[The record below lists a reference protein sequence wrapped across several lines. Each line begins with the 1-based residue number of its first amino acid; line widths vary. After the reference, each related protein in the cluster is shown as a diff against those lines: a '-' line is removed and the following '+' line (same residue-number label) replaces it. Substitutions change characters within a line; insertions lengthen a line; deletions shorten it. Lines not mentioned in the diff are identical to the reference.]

1 MTAEGRWFESRMV
14 ASCLCVPFSPFFSL
28 SAPCNLV
35 TSVKT
40 CTMMIEGRLS
50 NREDSFICIQR
61 AAAAAAASLCVAI
74 LLLLLQKQCC
84 CFLLLFVIVCRMA
97 KLVVGSSN
105 LIPLFAC
112 FLFVQTRLIFNVPL
126 GSTAAFMASICL
138 RVHTR

>member
-74 LLLLLQKQCC
+74 LLLLLQQQCC

-97 KLVVGSSN
+97 KLVAGSLN
-105 LIPLFAC
+105 LTLVFSFPSFKRDFFSCTPWQYCI
-112 FLFVQTRLIFNVPL
+112 
-126 GSTAAFMASICL
+126 AFTASICL
-138 RVHTR
+138 HPR